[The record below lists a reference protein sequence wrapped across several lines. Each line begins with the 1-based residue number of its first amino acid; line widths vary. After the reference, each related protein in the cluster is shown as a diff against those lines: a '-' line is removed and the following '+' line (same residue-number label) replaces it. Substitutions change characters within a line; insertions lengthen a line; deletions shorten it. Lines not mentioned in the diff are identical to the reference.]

1 MRHSED
7 YLTVYKNNNLGIEAC
22 APGKNYHAAKAE
34 AIIKQIQRCAN
45 SALAHAKMPEEY
57 SDSNK
62 RKFSFYSFA
71 LDMASELRNITPR
84 ANAPAPLT
92 MLTDK
97 SLSKEEIAY
106 YVQTYKPLDKA
117 GAYGIQEW
125 IGLVG
130 VKRIKGSYTSVVGLP
145 SAKTHQLLQPYLM
158 HFK

>member
-1 MRHSED
+1 MQNAAKAFHKD
-7 YLTVYKNNNLGIEAC
+7 NNLGIEAC
-22 APGKNYHAAKAE
+22 APGKLSRSKKPKQLLE
-34 AIIKQIQRCAN
+34 QIQRCAN

-97 SLSKEEIAY
+97 SLSKEEIY
-106 YVQTYKPLDKA
+106 SIIEHHLVQ
-117 GAYGIQEW
+117 
-125 IGLVG
+125 
-130 VKRIKGSYTSVVGLP
+130 
-145 SAKTHQLLQPYLM
+145 
-158 HFK
+158 HFV